1 MQLTK
6 IPMPLLIAAFVAT
19 TSVVILLQLTV
30 VPVPVVADPNFTGT
44 LVKGSPYL
52 WRGAA
57 SEISISSNATLKL
70 TYMPLFH
77 VIYINGPLSNASLGG
92 NRWMIYRSNRA
103 ILVERVTTPDGTT
116 HQYLLKLVNASKVNG
131 LTVLVPQTFG
141 ASETIT
147 DNEARAIQ
155 AITGRIGLRVVN
167 VYTNGTHIAIDVA
180 PHNSTAGPTTHY
192 FRLPP
197 AVETTSTKITSS
209 GYGVSYKVNTTTV
222 SVYLMPY
229 QHIVIVPNAT
239 ARVTIVVK

>member
-6 IPMPLLIAAFVAT
+6 IPMPLIIAAFVAT

-30 VPVPVVADPNFTGT
+30 VPAPPVADANFTGT

-70 TYMPLFH
+70 THMPLFH
-77 VIYINGPLSNASLGG
+77 VIYINGPLSNASLGD
-92 NRWMIYRSNRA
+92 NRWMIYLRCRT

-141 ASETIT
+141 VSETIT
-147 DNEARAIQ
+147 DDEARAIQ

-167 VYTNGTHIAIDVA
+167 VYTNGTHIALNVA
-180 PHNSTAGPTTHY
+180 PHNSTTGPTTHY

-197 AVETTSTKITSS
+197 ALETTSTRITSS
-209 GYGVSYKVNTTTV
+209 GYGVSYKVNATTV
-222 SVYLMPY
+222 TAYLMPY
-229 QHIVIVPNAT
+229 LHIVIVPNAT
-239 ARVTIVVK
+239 ARVAIVVK